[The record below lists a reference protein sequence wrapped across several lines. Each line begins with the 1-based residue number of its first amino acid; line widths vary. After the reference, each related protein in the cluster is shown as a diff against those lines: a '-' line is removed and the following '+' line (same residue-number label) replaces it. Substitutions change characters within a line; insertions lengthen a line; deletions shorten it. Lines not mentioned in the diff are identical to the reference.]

1 MLNFVNFEFWF
12 FSFCVQAAY
21 SAAQCNGEDDYYYEL
36 DEYDYHYDDED
47 DYHYDDED
55 DYYYALDEARLST
68 GGCSGLL
75 SAPRRLF
82 AVEIW

>member
-1 MLNFVNFEFWF
+1 MLSMYKQFIGR
-12 FSFCVQAAY
+12 
-21 SAAQCNGEDDYYYEL
+21 CNDEYNYYYEL
-36 DEYDYHYDDED
+36 DDDDYQYDDED
-47 DYHYDDED
+47 DYYNELDEDDYYYDDEE

-68 GGCSGLL
+68 GGCSGPL